1 MKETTPQR
9 FLLTSLDE
17 ASNHVDELQMVKP
30 YLCKDFGVVYHATPG
45 LYINR
50 LFLLHV
56 PYRMDNYRIVIF
68 HDADVRAIVNLQQ
81 RHVESN
87 MVGLLCPGSI
97 VQIDEVRKL
106 GCVSAIVLSE
116 DYLKLVMGGR
126 MPQALNGSV
135 RDFYLHLSDEEMDAV
150 GYMVMLLRWL
160 VGREDYS
167 QETVA
172 SLFAAVLNYVSS
184 LYDRE
189 AQQAPRVQSRG
200 QQVFNSFIA
209 LVNENGATHHTL
221 DFYADRLC
229 MTERYLGVVVKQQ
242 SGVGAKEWIDRAII
256 ADAKVALK
264 HGTESVAQLA
274 DRLRFPTSSL
284 FCRYF
289 KRLTG
294 MTPNE
299 YRNQN

>member
-30 YLCKDFGVVYHATPG
+30 YLCKDFGVIYHATPG
-45 LYINR
+45 PYINR
-50 LFLLHV
+50 LFQLHV
-56 PYRMDNYRIVIF
+56 PYRMDNYRLVIF

-87 MVGLLCPGSI
+87 MVGLLGPGSI
-97 VQIDEVRKL
+97 VQIDEVQTL
-106 GCVSAIVLSE
+106 ENISAIVLSE

-126 MPQALNGSV
+126 MQQALNGSV
-135 RDFYLHLSDEEMDAV
+135 RDFYLHLSDDEMNAV
-150 GYMVMLLRWL
+150 GHMVMLLRWL
-160 VGREDYS
+160 VGQEGYS

-209 LVNENGATHHTL
+209 LVNAFGSNHHTL

-264 HGTESVAQLA
+264 HGSESITELSE
-274 DRLRFPTSSL
+274 RLCFPTSSL

-294 MTPNE
+294 LTPSE
-299 YRNQN
+299 YRKDV